1 MRSKI
6 ALLAALLA
14 AVFAL
19 PSQARAPEQRGW
31 LLLAQA
37 GGEATC
43 ELDGRRVPQG
53 ASMCRDG
60 YVSTCNRSG
69 RWERTSRR
77 C

>member
-1 MRSKI
+1 MKSKI
-6 ALLAALLA
+6 VLLAALLA

-19 PSQARAPEQRGW
+19 PSPARAPEQRGW
-31 LLLAQA
+31 LLLAQSDGQA
-37 GGEATC
+37 SC

-69 RWERTSRR
+69 RWERSSKR

>member
-1 MRSKI
+1 MTSKI
-6 ALLAALLA
+6 GLLAALLA

-31 LLLAQA
+31 LLLAQS
-37 GGEATC
+37 GGQATC
-43 ELDGRRVPQG
+43 ELDGHRAPKG
-53 ASMCRDG
+53 ASICLDG

-69 RWERTSRR
+69 RWERTNKR

>member
-1 MRSKI
+1 MNSKI
-6 ALLAALLA
+6 VLFAALLA

-31 LLLAQA
+31 LLLAQSD
-37 GGEATC
+37 GQATC
-43 ELDGRRVPQG
+43 DLDGRRVPQG
-53 ASMCRDG
+53 SSMCRDG

-69 RWERTSRR
+69 RWERTSKR

>member
-1 MRSKI
+1 MKSKI

-43 ELDGRRVPQG
+43 ELDGRRVAQG
-53 ASMCRDG
+53 TSLCREG
-60 YVSTCNRSG
+60 YVTVCNRAG
-69 RWERTSRR
+69 RWERTSKR

>member
-1 MRSKI
+1 MKSKI
-6 ALLAALLA
+6 VLLAALLA

-31 LLLAQA
+31 LLLAQSDGQA
-37 GGEATC
+37 SC

-69 RWERTSRR
+69 RWERSSKR